1 MKLCINS
8 DVKRRDYKGAYVLA
22 SIVQNLNHVEE
33 LEFGAV
39 SIDKELGSLWND
51 TNGLLNQGLQ
61 VLKLNIGLSSEG
73 GGCADFDAAN
83 RTIEHL
89 LQFFSFINRV

>member
-1 MKLCINS
+1 MLYRLTKSL
-8 DVKRRDYKGAYVLA
+8 VP
-22 SIVQNLNHVEE
+22 
-33 LEFGAV
+33 
-39 SIDKELGSLWND
+39 LWND